1 MVFLNEIEDVMQKF
15 NIDLMKSNLISSIQ
29 QVNEVPLQIHKDN
42 RAFKMFSVT
51 RIRLIFTLQIL
62 YAKSEMLIP

>member
-29 QVNEVPLQIHKDN
+29 QV
-42 RAFKMFSVT
+42 KMNN
-51 RIRLIFTLQIL
+51 
-62 YAKSEMLIP
+62 